1 MTVSNQQYDLMYC
14 PRGASFYR
22 RGASFYRRGASIEG
36 NQYRLVS
43 SDLMLTLRNAF
54 SIFVGNG
61 DVMYLSD
68 IKSCVA
74 RTSIGAQFLSVG
86 AQFLSVGAQ
95 LLTIGAQDAPASCYE
110 LCVK

>member
-1 MTVSNQQYDLMYC
+1 
-14 PRGASFYR
+14 
-22 RGASFYRRGASIEG
+22 
-36 NQYRLVS
+36 
-43 SDLMLTLRNAF
+43 
-54 SIFVGNG
+54 
-61 DVMYLSD
+61 MYLSD

-74 RTSIGAQFLSVG
+74 RTSIRVQFLSVGAQFLSVG

>member
-1 MTVSNQQYDLMYC
+1 
-14 PRGASFYR
+14 
-22 RGASFYRRGASIEG
+22 
-36 NQYRLVS
+36 
-43 SDLMLTLRNAF
+43 
-54 SIFVGNG
+54 
-61 DVMYLSD
+61 MYLSD

-74 RTSIGAQFLSVG
+74 RTSIGAQFLSVGAQFLSVG

>member
-1 MTVSNQQYDLMYC
+1 M
-14 PRGASFYR
+14 
-22 RGASFYRRGASIEG
+22 
-36 NQYRLVS
+36 
-43 SDLMLTLRNAF
+43 NANHTNPKK
-54 SIFVGNG
+54 VTPNN
-61 DVMYLSD
+61 VMYLSD

-95 LLTIGAQDAPASCYE
+95 LLTIGVQDAPASCYE

>member
-1 MTVSNQQYDLMYC
+1 
-14 PRGASFYR
+14 
-22 RGASFYRRGASIEG
+22 
-36 NQYRLVS
+36 
-43 SDLMLTLRNAF
+43 
-54 SIFVGNG
+54 
-61 DVMYLSD
+61 MYLSD

-95 LLTIGAQDAPASCYE
+95 FLSVGAQFLSVGAQDAPACYG

>member
-1 MTVSNQQYDLMYC
+1 MRSKDC
-14 PRGASFYR
+14 FI
-22 RGASFYRRGASIEG
+22 FCFIFKF
-36 NQYRLVS
+36 
-43 SDLMLTLRNAF
+43 TLQT
-54 SIFVGNG
+54 
-61 DVMYLSD
+61 VMYLSD

>member
-14 PRGASFYR
+14 PL
-22 RGASFYRRGASIEG
+22 E
-36 NQYRLVS
+36 
-43 SDLMLTLRNAF
+43 MLSAF
-54 SIFVGNG
+54 FISNR

-74 RTSIGAQFLSVG
+74 RTSIGAQFLSIGAQFLSVGAQFLSVG

>member
-1 MTVSNQQYDLMYC
+1 MISMPTIYC
-14 PRGASFYR
+14 CLIHVILILKF
-22 RGASFYRRGASIEG
+22 
-36 NQYRLVS
+36 LVMEIKYE
-43 SDLMLTLRNAF
+43 DPLQF
-54 SIFVGNG
+54 F
-61 DVMYLSD
+61 VMYLSD

>member
-1 MTVSNQQYDLMYC
+1 
-14 PRGASFYR
+14 
-22 RGASFYRRGASIEG
+22 
-36 NQYRLVS
+36 
-43 SDLMLTLRNAF
+43 
-54 SIFVGNG
+54 
-61 DVMYLSD
+61 MYLSD

-95 LLTIGAQDAPASCYE
+95 FLSIGAQLLTIGAQDAPASCYE

>member
-1 MTVSNQQYDLMYC
+1 
-14 PRGASFYR
+14 
-22 RGASFYRRGASIEG
+22 
-36 NQYRLVS
+36 
-43 SDLMLTLRNAF
+43 
-54 SIFVGNG
+54 
-61 DVMYLSD
+61 MYLSD

-74 RTSIGAQFLSVG
+74 RTSIGVQFLSVGAQFLSVG

>member
-14 PRGASFYR
+14 PL
-22 RGASFYRRGASIEG
+22 E
-36 NQYRLVS
+36 
-43 SDLMLTLRNAF
+43 MLSAF
-54 SIFVGNG
+54 FISNR

-86 AQFLSVGAQ
+86 AQFLSVGVQ
-95 LLTIGAQDAPASCYE
+95 LLTIGAQDAPASCYG

>member
-1 MTVSNQQYDLMYC
+1 MTVSNQQYDLM
-14 PRGASFYR
+14 
-22 RGASFYRRGASIEG
+22 
-36 NQYRLVS
+36 
-43 SDLMLTLRNAF
+43 LTFRNAF
-54 SIFVGNG
+54 SIFISNR

-95 LLTIGAQDAPASCYE
+95 FLSVGAQDAPACYE

>member
-1 MTVSNQQYDLMYC
+1 
-14 PRGASFYR
+14 
-22 RGASFYRRGASIEG
+22 
-36 NQYRLVS
+36 
-43 SDLMLTLRNAF
+43 
-54 SIFVGNG
+54 
-61 DVMYLSD
+61 MYLSD

-74 RTSIGAQFLSVG
+74 KTSIGAQFLSVG

>member
-1 MTVSNQQYDLMYC
+1 
-14 PRGASFYR
+14 
-22 RGASFYRRGASIEG
+22 
-36 NQYRLVS
+36 
-43 SDLMLTLRNAF
+43 
-54 SIFVGNG
+54 
-61 DVMYLSD
+61 MYLSD

>member
-1 MTVSNQQYDLMYC
+1 MITSYQIFNVTVEHLLILS
-14 PRGASFYR
+14 P
-22 RGASFYRRGASIEG
+22 
-36 NQYRLVS
+36 
-43 SDLMLTLRNAF
+43 
-54 SIFVGNG
+54 

-86 AQFLSVGAQ
+86 AQFLSIGAQ
-95 LLTIGAQDAPASCYE
+95 FLSVGAQDAPACYG